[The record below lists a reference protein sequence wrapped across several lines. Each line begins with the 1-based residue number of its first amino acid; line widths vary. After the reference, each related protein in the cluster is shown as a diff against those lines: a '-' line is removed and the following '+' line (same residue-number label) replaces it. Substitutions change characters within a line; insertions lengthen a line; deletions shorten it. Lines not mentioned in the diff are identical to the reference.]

1 MFYFYMA
8 KIELGKNMS
17 NVNYKHATILLVED
31 DDIDAKIVKRAF
43 NKLRIANP
51 IVRATDGVMALEL
64 LKDGTVSRPYIILLD
79 LNMPKMGGL
88 EMLEVLRGDKDLSN
102 SIVFVL
108 TTSKDDEDKV
118 AAYNQNIAGYIVKEK
133 LQNGFD
139 ELVKLLDY
147 YWRIVELP
155 EQ

>member
-1 MFYFYMA
+1 
-8 KIELGKNMS
+8 MS

-31 DDIDAKIVKRAF
+31 DDIDAKIVERAF
-43 NKLRIANP
+43 NKLRIVNP
-51 IVRATDGVMALEL
+51 IIRAKDGVMALEL
-64 LKDGTVSRPYIILLD
+64 LRDGTVQRPFIILLD

-88 EMLEVLRGDKDLSN
+88 EMLEELRGDKNLSN

-118 AAYNQNIAGYIVKEK
+118 AAYNKNIAGYILKEK
-133 LQNGFD
+133 LQNGFED
-139 ELVKLLDY
+139 LVMLLDS

-155 EQ
+155 ER

>member
-1 MFYFYMA
+1 
-8 KIELGKNMS
+8 MS
-17 NVNYKHATILLVED
+17 DVSYRGATILLVED
-31 DDIDAKIVKRAF
+31 DDIDAKMVERAF

-51 IVRATDGVMALEL
+51 IIRATDGVMALEFL
-64 LKDGTVSRPYIILLD
+64 RNGTVICPYIILLD

-88 EMLEVLRGDKDLSN
+88 ELLEELRSDERLKD

-108 TTSKDDEDKV
+108 TTSKDDEDKI
-118 AAYNQNIAGYIVKEK
+118 AAYNKNIAGYIVKER

-155 EQ
+155 EH

>member
-1 MFYFYMA
+1 
-8 KIELGKNMS
+8 MS
-17 NVNYKHATILLVED
+17 NVSYKHATILLVED
-31 DDIDAKIVKRAF
+31 DDIDAKIVERAF
-43 NKLRIANP
+43 YKLRIANP
-51 IVRATDGVMALEL
+51 IIRAKDGVMALEL
-64 LKDGTVSRPYIILLD
+64 LKDGTVSRPYIVLLD

-88 EMLEVLRGDKDLSN
+88 ELLKELRADINLKN

-108 TTSKDDEDKV
+108 TTSKDDEDKI
-118 AAYNQNIAGYIVKEK
+118 AAYNQNIAGYIVKER

>member
-1 MFYFYMA
+1 
-8 KIELGKNMS
+8 MS
-17 NVNYKHATILLVED
+17 NISYKHATILLVED
-31 DDIDAKIVKRAF
+31 DDIDAKIVERAF
-43 NKLRIANP
+43 HKLRIANP
-51 IVRATDGVMALEL
+51 IIRAKDGVMALEL
-64 LKDGTVSRPYIILLD
+64 LRDGTVSRPYIILLD

-88 EMLEVLRGDKDLSN
+88 EMLKELRGDKSLNN

-108 TTSKDDEDKV
+108 TTSKDDEDKI

-155 EQ
+155 EH